1 MATRSRI
8 TIAQTQ
14 RLSLNPALAASI
26 RVLRSDAAGLT
37 RFLEEQAAE
46 NPALI
51 LTPPPER
58 RDWLP
63 RWTEA
68 LSQGQGN
75 APEPAAADPSLAA
88 HVLEE
93 IRRLRLPPADLR
105 AAEVLAGALEPS
117 GWLGRPLAAL
127 VPEAGGDAAHLA
139 AVLARLQRIDPPGLF
154 ARDLAECL
162 ALQAAE
168 AGEMDA
174 AMQGVLSRLP
184 LVAAGRLDRLA
195 AETGVPV
202 EAVAARIARLRRYD
216 PKPGARFAPGSAAPL
231 AEPDLTVRRG
241 PGGWEVALNRGAL
254 PALSVAAGAGRG
266 TGRAAAQ
273 ALIRLVEGRNAT
285 LLRVA
290 AEIFRRQ
297 SAALDHGF
305 AALMPM
311 TMAEVGAALDLH
323 QTTVSRVVAG
333 AAADTPRGTWWLRA
347 LFSSA
352 PGPGSPPAEAI
363 RALLARLVAAED
375 PAAPLSDAALA
386 AALAATA
393 GPVAR
398 RTIAKY
404 RGILGIPPAHARR
417 RRARPVV
424 SGRDPAPQGR

>member
-1 MATRSRI
+1 MPTRSRI

-46 NPALI
+46 NPALV
-51 LTPPPER
+51 LSPPPER

-68 LSQGQGN
+68 LSRMQGG
-75 APEPAAADPSLAA
+75 AAEPASPDPSLAA
-88 HVLEE
+88 HVLAE
-93 IRRLRLPPADLR
+93 IRRLRLSPAEMR

-127 VPEAGGDAAHLA
+127 APEAGLAEPALA
-139 AVLARLQRIDPPGLF
+139 AVLARLQTLDPPGLF

-162 ALQAAE
+162 SLQAAE
-168 AGEMDA
+168 AGELDT
-174 AMQGVLSRLP
+174 AMQGVLARLP

-195 AETGVPV
+195 AELGVPV
-202 EAVAARIARLRRYD
+202 ETVAARIARLRRYD
-216 PKPGARFAPGSAAPL
+216 PKPGARFGPGHAPL
-231 AEPDLTVRRG
+231 AEPDLTVARG
-241 PGGWEVALNRGAL
+241 PAGWEVALNRGAL
-254 PALSVAAGAGRG
+254 PALSIAPAAGRG
-266 TGRAAAQ
+266 GGRAGAQ

-297 SAALDHGF
+297 SAALDQGF
-305 AALMPM
+305 AALAPM

-347 LFSSA
+347 LFSGA
-352 PGPGSPPAEAI
+352 PGPGAPSAEAI
-363 RALLARLVAAED
+363 RAHLARLVAGED

-386 AALAATA
+386 GALAPET
-393 GPVAR
+393 GPLAR

-424 SGRDPAPQGR
+424 SGHDPAPRGR